1 MFSTCQ
7 YNSFYKYGLYTKVI
21 TWSSIF
27 HRVIMLEICNKN
39 IRIKKYIVGWICF
52 SLLINVVFHWCCA
65 GKRFSASVLLYTSF
79 EDPPNRN
86 IINHF
91 AAFNSIHVEVWNLM
105 IYKRYFSNPTRSLRD
120 IYIYIYLETII
131 MILLV
136 LHKVRLINCSKSDHH
151 QYQHLYE

>member
-7 YNSFYKYGLYTKVI
+7 YNSFYKYGLYKKVI

-27 HRVIMLEICNKN
+27 HRVIMLE
-39 IRIKKYIVGWICF
+39 IKKYIVGWICF

-65 GKRFSASVLLYTSF
+65 GKRFSVSVLLYTSF

-105 IYKRYFSNPTRSLRD
+105 IYKSYFSNPSRSLRD
-120 IYIYIYLETII
+120 IYIYIWRQLLWFYLSFI
-131 MILLV
+131 
-136 LHKVRLINCSKSDHH
+136 RFA
-151 QYQHLYE
+151 